1 MADIVTARVPS
12 EIRRQGNEAL
22 RALGATPTQL
32 INAAYEYVIEHGS
45 LPSRRCSQETSEGN
59 SGSSLDG
66 VVRRVLDADAAREL
80 GDLIAGSTFDIP
92 ESFWGGRSYKEM
104 IAEGR
109 RADYEALA

>member
-22 RALGATPTQL
+22 KALGATPTQL

-45 LPSRRCSQETSEGN
+45 LPSQRRSREVSEQHA
-59 SGSSLDG
+59 GSSSDG
-66 VVRRVLDADAAREL
+66 VVRRVLGADAAREL
-80 GDLIAGSTFDIP
+80 GELIAESTFDIP